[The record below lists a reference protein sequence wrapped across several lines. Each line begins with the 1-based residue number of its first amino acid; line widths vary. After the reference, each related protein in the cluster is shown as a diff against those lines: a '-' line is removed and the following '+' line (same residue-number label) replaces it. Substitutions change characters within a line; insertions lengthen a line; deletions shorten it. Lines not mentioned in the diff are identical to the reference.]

1 MSSDHRK
8 PHSSPTR
15 RSADLTGCTKEDL
28 VDAMREV
35 LAQYPGI
42 SFNFSQPIKDS
53 VEEAV
58 SGVRGQVVLKT
69 YGRDFTKMRGVLL
82 EAMEVLQPIEGAADL
97 DLYRATRVPTL
108 QREPDRPALARH
120 GVV

>member
-15 RSADLTGCTKEDL
+15 RSADLTGRTKEDL
-28 VDAMREV
+28 VDAMRDV

-58 SGVRGQVVLKT
+58 SGVHGQVVLKT
-69 YGRDFTKMRGVLL
+69 YGRSEEHTSELQSRRHLVRRLLL
-82 EAMEVLQPIEGAADL
+82 ETTQ
-97 DLYRATRVPTL
+97 TRPPL
-108 QREPDRPALARH
+108 RN
-120 GVV
+120 